1 MISFIEG
8 TVDSIG
14 ADYVIL
20 DNHGMGYKMQYA
32 HTSDLK
38 LNEKVKLYTYMH
50 ISENDISLFAFNSVN
65 EQDLF
70 LKLISVKGLGPKT
83 AISMLAKTSVNRLI
97 SVIDSGDVTALK
109 TVPGIGNKTASQII
123 LDLKGK
129 LVSSVEESSS
139 AKYSEE
145 LSDAIEALKNLGYK
159 QADINQVTKYLSK
172 EPGLTTEKY
181 LKMGLQY
188 INGRK

>member
-1 MISFIEG
+1 MEAHPI
-8 TVDSIG
+8 TVSTASPNTFPTTGIK
-14 ADYVIL
+14 L
-20 DNHGMGYKMQYA
+20 DTAALAVLAVNPS
-32 HTSDLK
+32 TPLLK
-38 LNEKVKLYTYMH
+38 VP
-50 ISENDISLFAFNSVN
+50 S
-65 EQDLF
+65 
-70 LKLISVKGLGPKT
+70 
-83 AISMLAKTSVNRLI
+83 
-97 SVIDSGDVTALK
+97 IDSKQTKIVSNIPK
-109 TVPGIGNKTASQII
+109 IQII

-129 LVSSVEESSS
+129 LVSSEEENSS

>member
-1 MISFIEG
+1 
-8 TVDSIG
+8 
-14 ADYVIL
+14 
-20 DNHGMGYKMQYA
+20 
-32 HTSDLK
+32 
-38 LNEKVKLYTYMH
+38 
-50 ISENDISLFAFNSVN
+50 
-65 EQDLF
+65 
-70 LKLISVKGLGPKT
+70 
-83 AISMLAKTSVNRLI
+83 MLAKTSVNRLI